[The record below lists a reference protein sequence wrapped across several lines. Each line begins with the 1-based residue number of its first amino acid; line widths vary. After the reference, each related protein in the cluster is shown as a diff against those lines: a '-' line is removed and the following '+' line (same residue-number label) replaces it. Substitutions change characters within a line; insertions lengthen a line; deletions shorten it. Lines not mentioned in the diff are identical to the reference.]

1 MKPPNWTRDW
11 SKSGT
16 EDIADAVSMLANSLG
31 GVEQAVLLEASELL
45 WQLADLEDNP
55 EAPS

>member
-1 MKPPNWTRDW
+1 MNPPDWARDW
-11 SKSGT
+11 SKAGT
-16 EDIADAVSMLANSLG
+16 EDIADAVSVLTNSLG

-55 EAPS
+55 EDTL